1 MMNDWVEQGGG
12 LRKRFEFADFSE
24 AFAFMTRVALIAERM
39 GHHPTSTN
47 TYSTVE
53 ITLSTQDAGN
63 VVTAKDHLLAVAID
77 ALLTGS

>member
-1 MMNDWVEQGGG
+1 MNDWVEQGGG

-39 GHHPTSTN
+39 GHHPMWTN